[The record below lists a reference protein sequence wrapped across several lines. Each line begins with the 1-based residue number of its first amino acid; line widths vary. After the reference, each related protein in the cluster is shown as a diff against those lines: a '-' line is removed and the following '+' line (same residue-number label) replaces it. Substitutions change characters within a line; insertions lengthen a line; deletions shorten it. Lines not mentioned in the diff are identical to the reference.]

1 MREAKKIDYQQQL
14 INGIKTNDS
23 VILKDFYKSNYR
35 KIENLVL
42 NNSGTVE
49 HAKDIYQE
57 AFITVWKRVK
67 NETFIPKN
75 ETALQGYLYQIAK
88 NKWMDFL
95 RSKTFKKTDT
105 LFEEQHTV
113 FNYKAD
119 NSALEDDVFEKNL
132 NKIMDAFKI
141 LGQPCKQLLKAFYFN
156 KKSLRDIAL
165 ELKIQETTA
174 RNKKYRCMQKLKAI
188 ALKSNK

>member
-49 HAKDIYQE
+49 HAKDIYKE

-95 RSKTFKKTDT
+95 RSKTFKKTET
-105 LFEEQHTV
+105 LFEEQPAST
-113 FNYKAD
+113 
-119 NSALEDDVFEKNL
+119 
-132 NKIMDAFKI
+132 IM
-141 LGQPCKQLLKAFYFN
+141 
-156 KKSLRDIAL
+156 
-165 ELKIQETTA
+165 IQ
-174 RNKKYRCMQKLKAI
+174 
-188 ALKSNK
+188 